1 MKTKTIKPL
10 PPVKR
15 YDRVKSEVKMNTSRR
30 DKYANDPEYRAMML
44 ARAEKHRLAKAAAQG
59 RTPTCDYN
67 RKMRDYIASGLFAR
81 HGRIRVNNATGR
93 KVQTMTTL
101 EMSAVLGR
109 SAELFNGWLRKGYIL
124 PPDLV
129 VSSTRGPSFR
139 AYSVPVARKVM
150 LAVISVIRGPTGHLR
165 ACHCPQLNKLQGR
178 TT

>member
-1 MKTKTIKPL
+1 
-10 PPVKR
+10 
-15 YDRVKSEVKMNTSRR
+15 
-30 DKYANDPEYRAMML
+30 
-44 ARAEKHRLAKAAAQG
+44 
-59 RTPTCDYN
+59 
-67 RKMRDYIASGLFAR
+67 MRS
-81 HGRIRVNNATGR
+81 
-93 KVQTMTTL
+93 TL